1 MSGEVFL
8 VPATWDEW
16 KTWLREDLLAVLII
30 IAAVFAVSYVIRKV
44 VIERI
49 LRRAIMRAAR
59 VRHEEDRLV
68 ERRASTIVATFNWLS
83 SIFLLFIGTAL
94 VLDVLGLNI
103 SALVAS
109 VGIAGIAIGLGAQ
122 TLIKDVINGTFILLE
137 DQYGV
142 GDVVRVAGV
151 SGSVVEINPRRTV
164 LRDLDGHLHYI
175 PNSAITIA
183 TNMTSGFS
191 RINLDVTVPRDI
203 GTEDAIRMV
212 NDACRQLAEE
222 RAHDIL
228 SPPSVLRI
236 DQLTEGGVILKV
248 LGDVKPGKQWELTG
262 ELRRLIRH
270 RFDQAGADLLKPL
283 KPIVLREDEVRDGG
297 NGKTGKTESAE
308 TSSPDNP
315 LG

>member
-1 MSGEVFL
+1 MGEVFL
-8 VPATWDEW
+8 VPASWDEW
-16 KTWLREDLLAVLII
+16 KTWFREDLLAALIVI
-30 IAAVFAVSYVIRKV
+30 VGVVIVSYIIRKV
-44 VIERI
+44 VIERF
-49 LRRAIMRAAR
+49 LRRAILRTAR
-59 VRHEEDRLV
+59 VRHEEERLA
-68 ERRASTIVATFNWLS
+68 ERRANTIVATFNWLS
-83 SIFLLFIGTAL
+83 SIFLFFIGTAL

-151 SGSVVEINPRRTV
+151 SGAVVEINPRRTV

-175 PNSAITIA
+175 PNSAISIA

-203 GTEDAIRMV
+203 PTEDAIRMV

-222 RAHDIL
+222 RARDIL
-228 SPPSVLRI
+228 SAPSVLRI
-236 DQLTEGGVILKV
+236 DELTEGGVILKV
-248 LGDVKPGKQWELTG
+248 LGDVKPGTQWELTG
-262 ELRRLIRH
+262 ELRRLIRQ

-283 KPIVLREDEVRDGG
+283 RPIVLREEEVRDGG
-297 NGKTGKTESAE
+297 SNKKEEEPESSSASAE
-308 TSSPDNP
+308 NP
-315 LG
+315 FAT